1 MSNYTYEKDPIS
13 GVRTVNVSEHLAVE
27 ESVITR
33 EGLFKGFV
41 YHVPSP
47 KTLNG
52 ALQLFGGDE
61 GSLLDALARVLS
73 QMVYARA
80 MSKLRSKVVADQ
92 REDETVK
99 AWLERHS
106 DDIESL
112 KLTDPILIGVE
123 DAVNFKP
130 GEREL
135 TPSGIIRALGKA
147 QTFATKLLGEGK
159 IADAMQQFTRIQE
172 LTAQLTAITDQ
183 LRKQSEDAVSA
194 EAA

>member
-147 QTFATKLLGEGK
+147 QTLATKLLGEGK